1 MSYIVTIEGQ
11 KIPLPDEIGSDDA
24 KVRQAL
30 APYFPDAANAL
41 ITRTEK
47 DGETTISVIKKAG
60 TKGVP
65 STKGLLAGLQ
75 ALQEGPGGKN
85 PAIMLYEEIKRRAD
99 PLSPKELL
107 ELDSRIEQTIQEGE
121 QQRDALVHAARRLI
135 ETRPQ
140 AAPAVVQGF

>member
-1 MSYIVTIEGQ
+1 MSYVVTIEGQ
-11 KIPLPDEIGSDDA
+11 KIPLPDEIGSDDV

-75 ALQEGPGGKN
+75 ALQDGPGGKN
-85 PAIMLYEEIKRRAD
+85 PAVMLYEEIKRRVD
-99 PLSPKELL
+99 PLSPEELL
-107 ELDSRIEQTIQEGE
+107 VLDSRI
-121 QQRDALVHAARRLI
+121 QQAIDDGQRQRKALVYAVKRLI
-135 ETRPQ
+135 EARPQ
-140 AAPAVVQGF
+140 PAPEIVQGF